1 MKNINFKLK
10 FGGGGRFCLLKNKNA
25 FTLVEIIVAVT
36 ILIILTSIWFLY
48 YSTYAPKARDVV
60 RNQDLVNISDV
71 MDNALSAWKDLFI
84 PDWAEENSVKF
95 LETWEIK
102 WIKWTFWEKNSSK
115 YKELLWKVTDPKWQ
129 NYDYYL
135 SEDWKFYRLEW
146 ISESTWEKIVKTN
159 YEVDKVTRN
168 VLSLKNKMKIKIA
181 DLLLIDEEEKN
192 DYIDK
197 IGKAENLEKANA
209 KFLEIMWKNDE
220 IIKRRLPTNNLPTF
234 AWCTGCDIFFEGL
247 QIDMTV
253 KINDLDGD
261 RTRMSAINL
270 PKWLR
275 LEGNKILWSVEKA
288 WIYNFTLVFTDWI
301 QKNSI
306 NVNPFTVNSLPIA
319 YGCSNNMAFW
329 SPYYDGRGWFLI
341 NSNPLSMNWG
351 WDIWVYVKNYKNYTK
366 DQILQLILDKYNSWS
381 YVPMNFWWSW
391 LNSCFIDNND
401 IWNP

>member
-1 MKNINFKLK
+1 M
-10 FGGGGRFCLLKNKNA
+10 
-25 FTLVEIIVAVT
+25 VEVVVAVT

-48 YSTYAPKARDVV
+48 YSIYSTKARDVV

-102 WIKWTFWEKNSSK
+102 WIKWTFHNNSLK

-168 VLSLKNKMKIKIA
+168 VFSLKNKMKINIL

-220 IIKRRLPTNNLPTF
+220 IIKRRLPTNFCLMYGI
-234 AWCTGCDIFFEGL
+234 WYIFWGVTNRY
-247 QIDMTV
+247 DS
-253 KINDLDGD
+253 K
-261 RTRMSAINL
+261 
-270 PKWLR
+270 
-275 LEGNKILWSVEKA
+275 NK
-288 WIYNFTLVFTDWI
+288 
-301 QKNSI
+301 
-306 NVNPFTVNSLPIA
+306 
-319 YGCSNNMAFW
+319 
-329 SPYYDGRGWFLI
+329 
-341 NSNPLSMNWG
+341 
-351 WDIWVYVKNYKNYTK
+351 
-366 DQILQLILDKYNSWS
+366 
-381 YVPMNFWWSW
+381 WSW
-391 LNSCFIDNND
+391 
-401 IWNP
+401 WW